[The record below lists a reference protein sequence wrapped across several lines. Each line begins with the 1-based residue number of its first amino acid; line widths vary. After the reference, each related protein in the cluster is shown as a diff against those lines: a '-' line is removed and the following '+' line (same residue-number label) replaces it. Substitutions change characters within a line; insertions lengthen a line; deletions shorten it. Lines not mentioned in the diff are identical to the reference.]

1 MVTLRFML
9 GGLAALSACTL
20 QGSDGVLRGYVDTP
34 LIPGLPWRVHD
45 DARPFPARVAPG
57 PYVEVLPPSDA
68 VVLFDGRSLDAWDG
82 AGEWEV
88 KGGALVAGK
97 GDLRTREPFGDVQL
111 HVEWMAPPPVPGAKV
126 SDRGN
131 SGVFL
136 LDRYEVQI
144 FDNYQTNTIYAD
156 GLAGAIYGQH
166 PPLVNASRA
175 PGEWQTFDMVLTA
188 PRFRP
193 GADTPGRVTVFH
205 NGVLVQNDA
214 VLLGG
219 TKHRS
224 LPDASPHPVPAPIR
238 LQAHGSPVRFR
249 NIWVRKLER

>member
-1 MVTLRFML
+1 MVAWRFIL
-9 GGLAALSACTL
+9 GGLAALSAGAL
-20 QGSDGVLRGYVDTP
+20 QGADGVLRGYLDTP
-34 LIPGLPWRVHD
+34 LIPGQPWRVHD
-45 DARPFPARVAPG
+45 DARPFPCRVTPG
-57 PYVEVLPPSDA
+57 PYAEARPPSDA

-88 KGGALVAGK
+88 KDGALVAGK
-97 GDLRTREPFGDVQL
+97 GDLRTRELFGDLQL
-111 HVEWMAPPPVPGAKV
+111 HVEWMTPLSVSGAKV

-144 FDNYQTNTIYAD
+144 FDNHLTNTIYAD
-156 GLAGAIYGQH
+156 GMAGAIYGQH
-166 PPLVNASRA
+166 SPLVNASRA
-175 PGEWQTFDMVLTA
+175 PGEWQTFDVVLTA

-193 GADTPGRVTVFH
+193 GAESPGRVTVFH
-205 NGVLVQNDA
+205 NGVLVQNA
-214 VLLGG
+214 TVLLGG
-219 TKHRS
+219 TRHRL
-224 LPDASPHPVPAPIR
+224 LPDTSPHPVPAPIR